1 MSYKYLTI
9 KQRNNIE
16 ILLEEGYSMRKIAK
30 KIGVNVS
37 TISREIKRCKD
48 GTYTSEE

>member
-37 TISREIKRCKD
+37 TISREIKR
-48 GTYTSEE
+48 